1 MPYDLVETINPAD
14 TANVQMQFKQTTKSP
29 ITGFLDIFSATSS
42 PNLKLYKVVS
52 LQVSYPKSDFIGP
65 GIIYTLNYG
74 DTVAACVYVKPGEN
88 IVIAKSIQPIYA
100 SGEDL
105 KHKASATGLKVSISY
120 QEFS

>member
-14 TANVQMQFKQTTKSP
+14 TANVQMELKQSTLMPGTS
-29 ITGFLDIFSATSS
+29 FVDIFSETSAPS
-42 PNLKLYKVVS
+42 LKLYKVVHF
-52 LQVSYPKSDFIGP
+52 QVSNTKDNFVGP

-74 DTVAACVYVKPGEN
+74 DKVAACVYVKPGEN
-88 IVIAKSIQPIYA
+88 IVIAKGIQPIYA

>member
-1 MPYDLVETINPAD
+1 MPGSAFVE
-14 TANVQMQFKQTTKSP
+14 
-29 ITGFLDIFSATSS
+29 IFSETSAPS
-42 PNLKLYKVVS
+42 LKLYKVVHF
-52 LQVSYPKSDFIGP
+52 QVSNTKADFVGP

-74 DTVAACVYVKPGEN
+74 DTVAASLYVKPGEN

>member
-14 TANVQMQFKQTTKSP
+14 TANIQMELKQTTLLP
-29 ITGFLDIFSATSS
+29 GTGFSNIFAATSAPS
-42 PNLKLYKVVS
+42 LKLYKVVS
-52 LQVSYPKSDFIGP
+52 LMVSYPKADFVGP

-74 DTVAACVYVKPGEN
+74 DTVAASLYVKPGEN